1 MDAYSVGL
9 LNIARAFAKALT
21 CTVRFYGAHLYD
33 YYEQS
38 IVEKASINVP
48 GRGLEDTDVNA
59 LLVEA
64 RTCLLQFVSPVWQQH
79 SPHLVAGME
88 DAFRELE
95 ACKLSRVRLKH
106 TVIAFRLHPPPLQG
120 STPLIYCFC
129 DLQRTGC
136 IQDRGRAPHR
146 RSETA
151 PPVPPAKHSPFGLSS
166 QPPARTPSKAPPSH
180 LTLRLSPRGTATA
193 PSPTITITEPAM
205 PPPTKSFK
213 SMAVL
218 RALLPSVQRRCPAMM
233 EEPIEDKDRIAY
245 SDRQIKKCA
254 KVLSDSPSS
263 SEIRKHEDD
272 KGKVQGKGE
281 PKAVVHW
288 MHHLVDLE
296 SIPRLLCYFQ
306 YAYFLISP
314 FVVFAIELR
323 MLSAVHYCTAYHQTE
338 AMPHAR
344 YMDMVTVMDVGTL
357 MVVQGRGVVVF
368 RAHICRIVINHGDEA
383 GCM

>member
-21 CTVRFYGAHLYD
+21 RTVRFYGAHLYD

-151 PPVPPAKHSPFGLSS
+151 PPVPPAKRSPFGLSS
-166 QPPARTPSKAPPSH
+166 QPPARAPSKAPPSH
-180 LTLRLSPRGTATA
+180 LTLRLSCLRLNIRPNQLLVQLIRLLLPNLVPAERLQLPPL
-193 PSPTITITEPAM
+193 PSP
-205 PPPTKSFK
+205 SL
-213 SMAVL
+213 S
-218 RALLPSVQRRCPAMM
+218 QRCP
-233 EEPIEDKDRIAY
+233 
-245 SDRQIKKCA
+245 RQ
-254 KVLSDSPSS
+254 
-263 SEIRKHEDD
+263 
-272 KGKVQGKGE
+272 
-281 PKAVVHW
+281 
-288 MHHLVDLE
+288 
-296 SIPRLLCYFQ
+296 PR
-306 YAYFLISP
+306 
-314 FVVFAIELR
+314 
-323 MLSAVHYCTAYHQTE
+323 
-338 AMPHAR
+338 
-344 YMDMVTVMDVGTL
+344 TL
-357 MVVQGRGVVVF
+357 
-368 RAHICRIVINHGDEA
+368 
-383 GCM
+383 